1 MIIFPNIYCSE
12 QLKNWRIC
20 TEYLTTTSIILSYWF
35 PPAGSK
41 TDPLFDLEQMN
52 SLVEKQSNVSRL
64 SIIFQITQSKCNNAY
79 CIFHEI
85 DTLESREKET
95 EKKKKKPGKDG
106 RYATHTYRLSF
117 PCTHK
122 RPLRSLPVS
131 SSERA
136 DCLIVTSWREGKKQQ
151 SQQALPVMRGQ

>member
-85 DTLESREKET
+85 DTLESREKEI
-95 EKKKKKPGKDG
+95 KKNKKNLAKMEGMQRTRTGFLFP
-106 RYATHTYRLSF
+106 AHTNVPSEVYLC
-117 PCTHK
+117 PA
-122 RPLRSLPVS
+122 VS
-131 SSERA
+131 E
-136 DCLIVTSWREGKKQQ
+136 LTV
-151 SQQALPVMRGQ
+151 